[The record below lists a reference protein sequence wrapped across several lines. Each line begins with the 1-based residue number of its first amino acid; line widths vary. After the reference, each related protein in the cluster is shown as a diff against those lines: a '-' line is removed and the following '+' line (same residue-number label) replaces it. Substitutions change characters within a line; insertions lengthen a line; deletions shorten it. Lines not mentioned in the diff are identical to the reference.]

1 MLSPTTAN
9 AEQFQQW
16 ATAERYS
23 FEEMAAMADV
33 QAFHTRRSSIRA
45 TEIRENLRRQFRG
58 DSGFSAADLAHLLS
72 ESHERD
78 AWVAALDAELQRCAE
93 NTNDADPEQAF
104 AFARVAHTCASALA
118 GTTNNTNSTNGS
130 NAEKIRAIHSWST
143 LGPGASEDG
152 RRLSIFG
159 GRLWRVRAELALP
172 KNGLRPDEI
181 VWGRA
186 PARLDLG
193 GGWTD
198 TPPYALEHG
207 GCVLN
212 AAVELNGQPPIQA
225 FARVTRDPLIR
236 IRSIDVGTQ
245 LELRDWDQL
254 MDCAVAAG
262 EFSLVQA
269 ALAISGFA
277 PQNGKTS
284 ERCIEG
290 VWRRVGDHDAG
301 GDPERQRLGH
311 VEHHGLGAA
320 WP

>member
-1 MLSPTTAN
+1 MDRPSWRPRITRITTN
-9 AEQFQQW
+9 
-16 ATAERYS
+16 
-23 FEEMAAMADV
+23 EE
-33 QAFHTRRSSIRA
+33 
-45 TEIRENLRRQFRG
+45 EIR
-58 DSGFSAADLAHLLS
+58 
-72 ESHERD
+72 
-78 AWVAALDAELQRCAE
+78 
-93 NTNDADPEQAF
+93 T
-104 AFARVAHTCASALA
+104 
-118 GTTNNTNSTNGS
+118 
-130 NAEKIRAIHSWST
+130 IRAIRGC
-143 LGPGASEDG
+143 LEQVG
-152 RRLSIFG
+152 LSIKPDTC
-159 GRLWRVRAELALP
+159 VRQWAEQAKQLAFEHIRGQIISSSTEQSAP
-172 KNGLRPDEI
+172 RNALRPDEI

-254 MDCAVAAG
+254 LDCAVAAG

-277 PQNGKTS
+277 RAGMN
-284 ERCIEG
+284 RC
-290 VWRRVGDHDAG
+290 AS
-301 GDPERQRLGH
+301 L
-311 VEHHGLGAA
+311 
-320 WP
+320 